1 MRINKETKVNT
12 VFGIKSNI
20 TLDRLIKA
28 INQSSAIIE
37 DNKEYLIEG
46 YLTKRDEDYSRINEV
61 IETRITD
68 EFFSSNNPLC
78 EVMSSLAEN
87 FNINQLTTISNEI

>member
-46 YLTKRDEDYSRINEV
+46 YLTKRDEDYSRIN
-61 IETRITD
+61 IEKFIERINKVEGSFTLDGYVHISFYESRDAISVED
-68 EFFSSNNPLC
+68 EFFL
-78 EVMSSLAEN
+78 
-87 FNINQLTTISNEI
+87 